1 MRKQWLIVLAGLLT
15 AQSAT
20 GQRIS
25 RVDITAA
32 VGWSVFLTELPDSF
46 RIGDKTILRRVGL
59 NDGLV
64 IGGHVNV
71 WVSPWIAL
79 EASGMFTPTALHGY
93 SASNSVDISSF
104 TLGARVTKATGKFRP
119 YVGAGFGTKH
129 YDFLDGR
136 AGSVSHFASAVSVGA
151 FLELAPEIRLR
162 ADGRDLVSVFA
173 SETSA
178 ASRVQHDLVATIA
191 IDLALMRRSVA
202 AARR

>member
-1 MRKQWLIVLAGLLT
+1 MRKLWLIVLAGLLT

-20 GQRIS
+20 GQRI
-25 RVDITAA
+25 RRIDVTPA
-32 VGWSVFLTELPDSF
+32 VGVSISMTELPDSF
-46 RIGDKTILRRVGL
+46 RIGDKTILPRVGL
-59 NDGLV
+59 NDALV

-71 WVSPWIAL
+71 WLSPWIAL

-93 SASNSVDISSF
+93 SAPNSVDISAF
-104 TLGARVTKATGKFRP
+104 TLGARVAKTTGKFRP
-119 YVGAGFGTKH
+119 YVGAGFGAKR
-129 YDFLDGR
+129 YDFFDDA

-151 FLELAPEIRLR
+151 FTELAPEIRIR
-162 ADGRDLVSVFA
+162 AEARDLMSVFA

-202 AARR
+202 VARR